1 MFNRNKLDEMAQPRS
16 QEEVKAAEQRKEKH
30 SQFDETREA
39 LSEAY
44 TQEQLNYVGNDDHP
58 KDVRWEATAF
68 TAQDIQEAYK
78 EGFRAGHSYAR
89 MVYHIS

>member
-1 MFNRNKLDEMAQPRS
+1 MSCRS
-16 QEEVKAAEQRKEKH
+16 IFTRCVGLYSHQGY
-30 SQFDETREA
+30 ETREA

-44 TQEQLNYVGNDDHP
+44 TQDQLNYVGNDDHP
-58 KDVRWEATAF
+58 KDVRWKATAF

-89 MVYHIS
+89 MVYQIS